1 MPILV
6 EQESD
11 PNVDTNRDVNVM
23 CMEDFY
29 EVSHA
34 WLKLIWNRRLLVSK
48 RALMSKDDAST
59 VECKFCKQLAIVINL
74 SDK

>member
-6 EQESD
+6 EQEFD

-34 WLKLIWNRRLLVSK
+34 
-48 RALMSKDDAST
+48 
-59 VECKFCKQLAIVINL
+59 
-74 SDK
+74 